1 MKKHYG
7 TFKQVNSNNEF
18 TNIAEEIKYT
28 GFSIVEEVYDSYLM
42 SDIKSKLLRLNDKQ
56 NSQFGEKYLDAIQEK
71 NQIRLPFVKD
81 RIFMEIFKNNKLKKI
96 LDTLFKPT
104 KSFYVLNQQNAI
116 INLGNEPHN
125 QSSWHRDF
133 PYIHGVSNIKQAYSV
148 LIAVD
153 DFTKK
158 NGGTRLVPFT
168 HMYEEIPSWKF
179 IEKNFI
185 SVKCKAGSA
194 IFFDSQIFHS
204 AGINSTKK
212 KRIAINNVFS
222 NPTYRQQIQI
232 PTALEDAGVNEPKS
246 KYLRQLF
253 GYESKSPI
261 SDEDFK
267 HERLKRKS

>member
-7 TFKQVNSNNEF
+7 TIRQVNSNNECI
-18 TNIAEEIKYT
+18 NIAEEIKFK
-28 GFSIVEEVYDSYLM
+28 GFSVVEKVFDSDLM
-42 SDIKSKLLRLNDKQ
+42 SNIKSKLLGLNEKQ
-56 NSQFGEKYLDAIQEK
+56 NAQFGEKYLDAIQEK
-71 NQIRLPFVKD
+71 NQIRLPFAKD
-81 RIFMEIFKNNKLKKI
+81 DIFMEIFKNKTLKKI

-116 INLGNEPHN
+116 INLGNELHN

-133 PYIHGVSNIKQAYSV
+133 PYIQGISNIKQAYSV

-153 DFTKK
+153 DFTKQ

-168 HMYEEIPSWKF
+168 HMYEEIPSWRF

-185 SVKCKAGSA
+185 SVECKAGSA

-232 PTALEDAGVNEPKS
+232 PTALENAGLVEPKS

-253 GYESKSPI
+253 GYQSKSPTT
-261 SDEDFK
+261 DEDFK
-267 HERLKRKS
+267 LERLRRKS